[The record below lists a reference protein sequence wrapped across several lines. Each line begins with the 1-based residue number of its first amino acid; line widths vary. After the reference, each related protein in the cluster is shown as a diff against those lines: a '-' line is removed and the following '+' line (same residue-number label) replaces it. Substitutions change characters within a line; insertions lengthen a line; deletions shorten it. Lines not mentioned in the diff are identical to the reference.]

1 MNSLGN
7 MLGVMLAGQAA
18 ALQTE
23 QPFDRSVG
31 IGGSDAMRIMAGDW
45 VRLYEEKVGNRQSED
60 LSGVFK
66 VQLGVYTEPFH
77 ADWFA
82 KMLGTEV
89 TILTDTL
96 LHPDHEWMYAHL
108 DRWIPKH
115 KTFVELKHTRSGASV
130 WEKSRFYMPQL
141 QHYMAVTNTKS
152 CYFSIIP
159 GNDEPRYCEVERDD
173 DYIENLIQMEQSFWW
188 HVKEREA
195 PEQTPFG
202 ELARVN
208 KMAEAVKVDG
218 YRVADMTKDN
228 LWTDAAARFIANQ
241 AAAKAFD
248 QAKDDLRSAVGDDV
262 GEAYGHGVVA
272 KRDSRGRVSI
282 RAAKE

>member
-7 MLGVMLAGQAA
+7 MLGAMLAGQAA
-18 ALQTE
+18 ALETE

-45 VRLYEEKVGNRQSED
+45 VRLYDEKVGNRQSED

-108 DRWIPKH
+108 DRWLPKH

-208 KMAEAVKVDG
+208 KMAEAIKVDG